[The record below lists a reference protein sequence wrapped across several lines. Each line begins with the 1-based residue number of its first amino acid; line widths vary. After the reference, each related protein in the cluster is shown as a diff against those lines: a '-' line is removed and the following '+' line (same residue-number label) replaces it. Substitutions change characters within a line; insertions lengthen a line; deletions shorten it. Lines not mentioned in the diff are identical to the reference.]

1 MFNNSKKK
9 VLRSLVHDM
18 KWFIGSTVCMC
29 IESDAE
35 KDYQRQMA
43 LNKTPEEKLLWS
55 LVNEGP
61 NPEDSI
67 VSECERCALMGRYD
81 NYYGPSVVDK
91 EWDEEHV
98 PLTET
103 QMTALIQA
111 LTNVQSHL
119 YKEKSE

>member
-18 KWFIGSTVCMC
+18 KWFIGSTLCMC
-29 IESDAE
+29 VESDAAR
-35 KDYQRQMA
+35 DYQHQMS
-43 LNKTPEEKLLWS
+43 LLKTPEEKLLYGIF
-55 LVNEGP
+55 NEGP
-61 NPEDSI
+61 EDWL
-67 VSECERCALMGRYD
+67 VSECERCTLMGRYD

-98 PLTET
+98 PLTKE

-111 LTNVQSHL
+111 LTDVQSRL